1 LGFLQRRVRSECP
14 VGRNPIL
21 SQAMKVWVFTICF
34 NEAEILPW
42 WLRHYET
49 FAERIIVYD
58 EQSTDGTREILKAH
72 PKVEVREW
80 PHKGLDD
87 VQFVHCINSAYHEAA
102 GKADWVMWPDADEL
116 LYSPNIEHVLKSA
129 KEDMILSRGYALI
142 SNNFT
147 HVEPHVWNQLQLYQ
161 VVKSGYPQ
169 SNYDKYI
176 CWRPHVQVT
185 HNIGRHTDAGYP
197 HCSGQLGI
205 IPKLKL
211 FHCHHVWGVEHT
223 IKVNARNL
231 DRAVVKQFAWNY
243 SPAHNKPEQVGTEAW
258 VKYLI
263 ENNLLFD
270 VVE

>member
-1 LGFLQRRVRSECP
+1 
-14 VGRNPIL
+14 
-21 SQAMKVWVFTICF
+21 MKVWVFTICKDEVDMIGWF
-34 NEAEILPW
+34 
-42 WLRHYET
+42 LRHYET

-102 GKADWVMWPDADEL
+102 GKADWVIWPDVDEL
-116 LYSPNIEHVLKSA
+116 LYSPNIEYVLNSA
-129 KEDMILSRGYALI
+129 KEDMILATGYALI
-142 SNNFT
+142 SRYEKR
-147 HVEPHVWNQLQLYQ
+147 VGYKPGSQLYE
-161 VVKSGYPQ
+161 VIRTGYPQ
-169 SNYDKYI
+169 PNYDKYI

-185 HNIGRHTDAGYP
+185 HNIGRHTDSGYP
-197 HCSGQLGI
+197 HCSGVLGT

-231 DRAVVKQFAWNY
+231 DRAVVK
-243 SPAHNKPEQVGTEAW
+243 
-258 VKYLI
+258 
-263 ENNLLFD
+263 
-270 VVE
+270 